1 MLMMPAFHEQDV
13 LWIEG
18 LKVEALIGVYAHEKI
33 NKQPLIID
41 LVLATDLQKACQSDA
56 VEDTLDYASVS
67 QSVIGF
73 ITASQFE
80 LIEAL
85 SEALIQSLFSTY
97 PALTKVALKLNKP
110 KAVPEAEGVG
120 LMITRARPCQ

>member
-56 VEDTLDYASVS
+56 VEDTLDYALVS
-67 QSVIGF
+67 QSVIDF
-73 ITASQFE
+73 ITTNQFE

-85 SEALIQSLFSTY
+85 SEALIHSLFIAY
-97 PALTKVALKLNKP
+97 PTLTKLTLKLNKP
-110 KAVPEAEGVG
+110 KAVPEADGVG
-120 LMITRARPCQ
+120 LMMTRARPCQ